1 MFCPKCGT
9 QVNDGASFCPKCGT
23 ALAQQPAVAP
33 EQPTPQQ
40 APAPEQSAYQQQ
52 QYQQQQTYQQ
62 APSYQAAPQPT
73 PAQGFHMPSL
83 GELFCGHNTA
93 AVQYAE
99 ASGLKMKWYKALV
112 IALLYLG
119 ALANLVMGLQYLTGN
134 GYGEASGS
142 AYAFFPAL
150 RVVDVLYGIVSIALV
165 FAVLYTRMRLAQFAS
180 DGPRLYLTLLLVNL
194 GVGFVYSL
202 LSSVIIN
209 NLDYLTLV
217 GSLAMPLA
225 MYVLN
230 RTYFEKRQHLFTA

>member
-1 MFCPKCGT
+1 
-9 QVNDGASFCPKCGT
+9 
-23 ALAQQPAVAP
+23 
-33 EQPTPQQ
+33 
-40 APAPEQSAYQQQ
+40 
-52 QYQQQQTYQQ
+52 
-62 APSYQAAPQPT
+62 
-73 PAQGFHMPSL
+73 
-83 GELFCGHNTA
+83 
-93 AVQYAE
+93 
-99 ASGLKMKWYKALV
+99 
-112 IALLYLG
+112 
-119 ALANLVMGLQYLTGN
+119 
-134 GYGEASGS
+134 YGEASGN